1 MSICQNNHLH
11 ETPRTWFK
19 AEQRHVLY
27 YICLPLFT
35 RRARFEFIVWHLLSK
50 CVQCSCKGNSTLWK
64 TRRLWY
70 HATIGNAHFAALA
83 SKNWFAFLFS
93 SSSSSLSLEFTEL
106 LDLRLS
112 RTRFLGSISSKTPWN
127 TCPAKATPLPNHSII
142 SELEFLWATNSLAH
156 TQFSTIA
163 ELQAL
168 CWVAIPVRTARRPT
182 RKKEC
187 DVKAETQ
194 MLIP

>member
-1 MSICQNNHLH
+1 MSICQNNNLH

-19 AEQRHVLY
+19 AEQRYVIY

-35 RRARFEFIVWHLLSK
+35 RRARFKFIVWHLLSK
-50 CVQCSCKGNSTLWK
+50 CAQCSSKGNSTLWK

-70 HATIGNAHFAALA
+70 HATIGNAHIAALA
-83 SKNWFAFLFS
+83 SKNCFAFLFS

-106 LDLRLS
+106 FDLRLS
-112 RTRFLGSISSKTPWN
+112 RTLFLGSISSKTPWN
-127 TCPAKATPLPNHSII
+127 TCPTKATPFPNHSI
-142 SELEFLWATNSLAH
+142 SELEFLWSTNPLAH
-156 TQFSTIA
+156 GTQFSIA

-168 CWVAIPVRTARRPT
+168 YWVAIPVRTERIPT
-182 RKKEC
+182 RRKS

>member
-50 CVQCSCKGNSTLWK
+50 CVQCSSKGNSTLWK
-64 TRRLWY
+64 TRRRWY

-112 RTRFLGSISSKTPWN
+112 RTRFPDQSHQRL
-127 TCPAKATPLPNHSII
+127 
-142 SELEFLWATNSLAH
+142 LETL
-156 TQFSTIA
+156 
-163 ELQAL
+163 
-168 CWVAIPVRTARRPT
+168 ARRKPHRSQIIRYQNRNSFGLPT
-182 RKKEC
+182 LWRT
-187 DVKAETQ
+187 VLSSQ
-194 MLIP
+194 PSLSFRHSVG